1 MNPQEQQS
9 QNGLDMGNF
18 KLPNGLTIAQDARL
32 KKLLEELNEAG
43 KAAAKILNY
52 GFVATY
58 KGVTYDNRADLQNE
72 LGDIRAV
79 TRALTRKGDLFEEA
93 ICQHMVVKFPEVL
106 EMIPF
111 EHADDHLLDVR
122 QQP

>member
-1 MNPQEQQS
+1 
-9 QNGLDMGNF
+9 
-18 KLPNGLTIAQDARL
+18 
-32 KKLLEELNEAG
+32 
-43 KAAAKILNY
+43 
-52 GFVATY
+52 
-58 KGVTYDNRADLQNE
+58 VTYDNRADLQNE